1 MIVLNENMKSGET
14 KEISYD
20 VEIPA
25 NITHNNTVNEMYKVY
40 YTNVSSLGEI
50 SESKTSPLLKL
61 TTGVGPDMT
70 VEVKS
75 TTETVREEQIVRMT
89 ATVKNVGTV
98 EAKNV
103 KLNLIA
109 PEGTVHTEIFEE
121 ELAYTDSAENI
132 KTLSIG
138 NIPVGQTVTRD
149 YELRIK
155 KGKTTKTVTDPT
167 TGQTITI
174 EENKYPGDKEIE
186 CTANVTAD
194 ELSNPINSNSYKLK
208 VLEGD
213 LKIVNI
219 PDIYESET
227 LKREEN
233 LNLL

>member
-121 ELAYTDSAENI
+121 ELAYTDSEENI

-155 KGKTTKTVTDPT
+155 K
-167 TGQTITI
+167 
-174 EENKYPGDKEIE
+174 EN
-186 CTANVTAD
+186 N
-194 ELSNPINSNSYKLK
+194 
-208 VLEGD
+208 
-213 LKIVNI
+213 
-219 PDIYESET
+219 
-227 LKREEN
+227 
-233 LNLL
+233 